1 MNEKV
6 KAYRRKRKKLC
17 IKQVNI
23 EFNINNSDDKE
34 LLDKLNKCDNKQG
47 FIKKVLRDSL

>member
-23 EFNINNSDDKE
+23 EFNLNNPDDKE
-34 LLDKLNKCDNKQG
+34 LLEKINQLDNKQG